1 MPKLIGICGVPGTG
15 KTTLMREWMSTRI
28 WSEDKPVQLL
38 DSHVSNDG
46 IRVFGRYE
54 NGEIYAG
61 TDKLSMSVM
70 PTAIEYLR
78 SEKDGE
84 GVFVFEGDRLSS
96 AKFFSAAQNMGYD
109 VRIIILETSTE
120 ERQRRY
126 GDRMSDQNQTFIQGR
141 VTKVK
146 NIREEFGPSLFDDGI
161 VEAFKHHTKD
171 DMKTVIDHIESLIC

>member
-15 KTTLMREWMSTRI
+15 KTTLMREWMSSRI

-38 DSHVSNDG
+38 DSHISNDG

-61 TDKLSMSVM
+61 TDRLSMAVM

-84 GVFVFEGDRLSS
+84 GVFVFEGDRLAS

-109 VRIIILETSTE
+109 VRIIILEVPET
-120 ERQRRY
+120 ERQARY
-126 GDRMSDQNQTFIQGR
+126 GERASTQNQKFIQGR
-141 VTKVK
+141 VTKVE
-146 NIREEFGPSLFDDGI
+146 NIKSEFGPSLYDPEGIIDVFDHSNSED
-161 VEAFKHHTKD
+161 T
-171 DMKTVIDHIESLIC
+171 KTVTDYIESLV

>member
-28 WSEDKPVQLL
+28 WTEDKPAQLL

-96 AKFFSAAQNMGYD
+96 IKFFSAAREYGYD
-109 VRIIILETSTE
+109 VYIIILETSEE
-120 ERQRRY
+120 ERERRY
-126 GDRMSDQNQTFIQGR
+126 GDRMSDQNQKFIQGR
-141 VTKVK
+141 ITKVK
-146 NIREEFGPSLFDDGI
+146 NINTMFGPSLYEDGI
-161 VEAFKHHTKD
+161 AKSFKHHTKD
-171 DMKTVIDHIESLIC
+171 DMKIVIDHIESLV